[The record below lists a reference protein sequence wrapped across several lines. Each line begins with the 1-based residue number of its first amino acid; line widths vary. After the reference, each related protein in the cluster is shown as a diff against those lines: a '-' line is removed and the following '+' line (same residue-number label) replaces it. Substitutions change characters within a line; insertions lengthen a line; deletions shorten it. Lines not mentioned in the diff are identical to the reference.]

1 LYSDTK
7 VDAGQNRFKVK
18 EERKEEAKKIKLKK
32 DRI

>member
-1 LYSDTK
+1 
-7 VDAGQNRFKVK
+7 VGQNRFKVK